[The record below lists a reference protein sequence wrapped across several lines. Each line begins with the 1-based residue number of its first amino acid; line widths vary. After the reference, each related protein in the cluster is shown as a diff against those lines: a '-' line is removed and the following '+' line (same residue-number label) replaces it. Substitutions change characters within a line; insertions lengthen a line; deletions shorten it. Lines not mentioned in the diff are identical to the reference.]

1 MTLLPLSAAFID
13 RLGWVLVHSIWQFA
27 CLAMVVA
34 IFQRATQRLSAAVR
48 YSALLVALAAM
59 IAIPMATWVLM
70 PQESEVAGGG
80 SMASNESA
88 DQTDGD
94 STIASTVSTVSARGS
109 IAEPPIKA
117 APAARPTPITEPPAV
132 LLNNPPDERV
142 EHVPPAVTYPAE

>member
-34 IFQRATQRLSAAVR
+34 ILQRATQRLSAAVR

-88 DQTDGD
+88 DQTDAY
-94 STIASTVSTVSARGS
+94 STDVSARGS
-109 IAEPPIKA
+109 IAEPPITA
-117 APAARPTPITEPPAV
+117 A
-132 LLNNPPDERV
+132 
-142 EHVPPAVTYPAE
+142 